1 MPITLTINE
10 TSASALAF
18 VEYAKKLSFV
28 QYTETKDDD
37 ALPKT
42 KRSLTPKEQKF
53 KKMLL
58 QGIKEVKAVRQGKMK
73 ARDLDEVLNEL

>member
-28 QYTETKDDD
+28 QYTETNDDD

-42 KRSLTPKEQKF
+42 KRSLTPKKQKF
-53 KKMLL
+53 KRMLL
-58 QGIKEVKAVRQGKMK
+58 QGMKEVKAVRGGKMK

>member
-28 QYTETKDDD
+28 QYTETNDDD

-42 KRSLTPKEQKF
+42 KRSLTSKEQKF

-58 QGIKEVKAVRQGKMK
+58 QGMKEVKAVRGGKMK

>member
-28 QYTETKDDD
+28 QYTETNDDD

-58 QGIKEVKAVRQGKMK
+58 QGMKEVKAVREGQMK

>member
-28 QYTETKDDD
+28 QYTETNDDD

-53 KKMLL
+53 KKRLS
-58 QGIKEVKAVRQGKMK
+58 QGMKEVKAVREGKMK

>member
-28 QYTETKDDD
+28 QYTETNDDD

-58 QGIKEVKAVRQGKMK
+58 QGMKEVKAVRGGKMK

>member
-28 QYTETKDDD
+28 QYTETNDDD

-42 KRSLTPKEQKF
+42 KRSLTPKAQKF

-58 QGIKEVKAVRQGKMK
+58 QGMKEVKAVREGKMK

>member
-1 MPITLTINE
+1 MSITLTINE

-28 QYTETKDDD
+28 QYTETNDDD

-58 QGIKEVKAVRQGKMK
+58 QGMKEVKAVRERKMK

>member
-28 QYTETKDDD
+28 QYTETNDDD

-42 KRSLTPKEQKF
+42 KRSLTSKEQKF

-58 QGIKEVKAVRQGKMK
+58 QGMKEVKAVREGKMK
-73 ARDLDEVLNEL
+73 ARDLD

>member
-42 KRSLTPKEQKF
+42 KCSLTPKEQKF

-58 QGIKEVKAVRQGKMK
+58 QGMKEVKAVRERKMK

>member
-28 QYTETKDDD
+28 QYTETNDED
-37 ALPKT
+37 AFARNERSESG
-42 KRSLTPKEQKF
+42 KR
-53 KKMLL
+53 
-58 QGIKEVKAVRQGKMK
+58 GK
-73 ARDLDEVLNEL
+73 NESA